1 MKRTAETWTSSKTKT
16 HSLQAKQTFCSH
28 NTWNKKA
35 YIIKATL
42 RKVNLK
48 LKKVS
53 ISLKLLWSLRCCRF
67 ENACHT
73 QRTKLFNG
81 KCLSYKQINNTW
93 FSGILPDSRY
103 LLQAC
108 RKNEGKQT
116 NKKNVNSVISCSTQ
130 ENPSASSQHPA
141 HVAGAIECLPT
152 LFPLPAVEPALQNRQ
167 RVFRWSFSTRK
178 TKGSID

>member
-1 MKRTAETWTSSKTKT
+1 MKRATETWTSSKTKT
-16 HSLQAKQTFCSH
+16 HFLLAKQTFCSH
-28 NTWNKKA
+28 YTWNKS

-42 RKVNLK
+42 RQVNLK
-48 LKKVS
+48 LKTVA
-53 ISLKLLWSLRCCRF
+53 ILLKLLCSLTCCRF

-81 KCLSYKQINNTW
+81 KCLTYKQINNTW
-93 FSGILPDSRY
+93 FSGILPDSSY

-108 RKNEGKQT
+108 RKNEGKQQ
-116 NKKNVNSVISCSTQ
+116 KKPVNSVVSCSTQ
-130 ENPSASSQHPA
+130 GNPSANLQHPA

-178 TKGSID
+178 TKGIID

>member
-116 NKKNVNSVISCSTQ
+116 KKNVNSVISCSTQ
-130 ENPSASSQHPA
+130 GNPSASSQHPA

>member
-1 MKRTAETWTSSKTKT
+1 MKRATETWTSSKTKNAFPPGKT
-16 HSLQAKQTFCSH
+16 DLLQSLH
-28 NTWNKKA
+28 LKKKS

-42 RKVNLK
+42 RQVNLK
-48 LKKVS
+48 LKTVA
-53 ISLKLLWSLRCCRF
+53 ISLKLLWSLTCCRF

-81 KCLSYKQINNTW
+81 KCLTYKQITNSW
-93 FSGILPDSRY
+93 FSGILPDLNY
-103 LLQAC
+103 LLPAC
-108 RKNEGKQT
+108 RKNEGKE
-116 NKKNVNSVISCSTQ
+116 KKNVNSVVSCSTQ
-130 ENPSASSQHPA
+130 GNPSASSQHPA

-178 TKGSID
+178 TKGIID